1 MDRQKFHINTAHQYA
16 ACHCT
21 VIQEAQLM
29 LTNLRDTFRG
39 QSRLPNMVPFGML
52 GMVSYYGPTV
62 NMSVRRTVFEIFDFR
77 NAKTLKVETPLWVTQ
92 GH

>member
-39 QSRLPNMVPFGML
+39 QSRLPNMVPFH
-52 GMVSYYGPTV
+52 VRYGFLFV
-62 NMSVRRTVFEIFDFR
+62 CYSNFVREIFDFK
-77 NAKTLKVETPLWVTQ
+77 NAVTLKTGLRVRE